1 VKVTVDSPPA
11 GTGPEPP
18 PHESLWPFLMA
29 HGDQITWADTRSELV
44 AVLID
49 GYDEIADTPDGV
61 TEATW
66 ARYRQAVAVAAD
78 VQASILADATDKG
91 TFDPEMLAATPEGE
105 TILNALMV
113 ERTVPLTEVS
123 EWTFEVPLVLVDT
136 DYAPFTERARPDGR
150 IIWIDPSDEA
160 RYLDSLERVGRVR
173 VFTIGT
179 DTDAG

>member
-1 VKVTVDSPPA
+1 MSP
-11 GTGPEPP
+11 T
-18 PHESLWPFLMA
+18 
-29 HGDQITWADTRSELV
+29 
-44 AVLID
+44 
-49 GYDEIADTPDGV
+49 
-61 TEATW
+61 
-66 ARYRQAVAVAAD
+66 
-78 VQASILADATDKG
+78 ATDKG

-160 RYLDSLERVGRVR
+160 RYLAMTRAARAAFEDRLRWNVWGATVEAEIRALGRKVN
-173 VFTIGT
+173 G
-179 DTDAG
+179 D